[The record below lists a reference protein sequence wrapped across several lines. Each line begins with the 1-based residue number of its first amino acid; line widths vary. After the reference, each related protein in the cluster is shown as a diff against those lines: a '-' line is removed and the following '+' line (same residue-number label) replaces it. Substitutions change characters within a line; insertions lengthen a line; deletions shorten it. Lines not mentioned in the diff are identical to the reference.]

1 MFKKYQCAIASSPQ
15 NPILGKK
22 NNNLKNWDL
31 DLEFGPWDLEFGIWY
46 LELGIWNLGLFQC
59 LNHRNRLHLPNHFA
73 IITDRPVG

>member
-31 DLEFGPWDLEFGIWY
+31 DLGFGPWD
-46 LELGIWNLGLFQC
+46 LELGIWNLVFGTWAFF
-59 LNHRNRLHLPNHFA
+59 NA
-73 IITDRPVG
+73 